1 MSDYTIVYVDPK
13 QLRPYHRNPRKN
25 DHAIKSVADSIREF
39 GFNVPILADEN
50 NIIIAGHT
58 RWKAA
63 MYLGL
68 ERVPV
73 IYATWLDE
81 DKRRMYR
88 LVDNKTAE
96 IAQWDDD
103 LLSEEL
109 RDIMDGEIS
118 REVDRLF
125 RDLFGNVEIA
135 ADEVLSTEALE
146 RSPAHHAVQSSH
158 ADDTDGEQRYKY
170 VQDIRGLI
178 YEPSERCPSLN
189 ELMDAQR
196 ADTYIQQIM
205 ADDTLD
211 EDVRRFLL
219 RAAERFVEFDYARIA
234 DYYAH
239 APDNVRRW
247 FERLILVVVDFDN
260 LIEHNVKNI
269 YCTMFELYDDITTD
283 D

>member
-1 MSDYTIVYVDPK
+1 MSDEHYRVVYVDPK
-13 QLRPYHRNPRKN
+13 QLQPYYRNPRKN

-50 NIIIAGHT
+50 NVIIAGHT

-81 DKRRMYR
+81 SKRRMYR

-103 LLSEEL
+103 LLSQEL
-109 RDIMDGEIS
+109 RDIMDGEVS

-125 RDLFGNVEIA
+125 RDLFGDVEIA

-146 RSPAHHAVQSSH
+146 RSPERHAVQSGN
-158 ADDTDGEQRYKY
+158 TDGEQRYKY

-178 YEPSERCPSLN
+178 YEPSERCPELH
-189 ELMDAQR
+189 ELMDTQR
-196 ADTYIQQIM
+196 ADDYIQQIM

-239 APDNVRRW
+239 APENVRRW

-260 LIEHNVKNI
+260 LIENNVKNI
-269 YCTMFELYDDITTD
+269 YRTMFELYDDITTD
-283 D
+283 E